1 MKKISIALLIYLQIG
16 LLAGELLFA
25 SVVIDDR
32 LYKATITRDVW
43 GVPHVFGKT
52 DADAAFGM
60 AFAHAQDDI
69 KNLTDNISLYRA
81 EMGLKQGLKGVV
93 SDYLIKALKIREM
106 VVEGYEAKL
115 SSQVR
120 EVIEGY
126 VAGLN
131 YWVDL
136 HPNRDYQALFPITK
150 YDIVSG
156 FVIQN
161 LFFSGVVSAI
171 EKLQSMEAPGSKRIA
186 MNQNTIIQ
194 SADLV
199 LGSNAF
205 AVGPTKTDDGS
216 TRLIINSHQPLEGS
230 LAWYEAHI
238 TSEEG
243 WNMMGGLFPGSPFIF
258 VGFNDDLGW
267 GFTVNKPDLT
277 DVYTLEINP
286 KNKNQYLLDGLWV
299 DFDIRTLKLPTKL
312 FGPFRWTIRRKA
324 KHSAHGLV
332 FETKSGVYAV
342 RFAGMNDIGQVEQW
356 YRMNKSTSM
365 EEWLEA
371 MRIRSIVSFNTV
383 YADRKKNI
391 LFLHNAASP
400 VREESI
406 DWTQPVDGTKSAL
419 IWNKM
424 VPLEQLPLIINPTSG
439 WLASNNQDPFKVT
452 SEESN
457 LNPEDYSKTLG
468 LQTRMTNR
476 AYRALELFNG
486 YDVVSEETLLDIKFD
501 HQYSLDSRSYK
512 YIETIFKEIFED
524 TDLQEAQAVLKRW
537 DLKTNL
543 DNRSATLGTC
553 VLGPE
558 WLAEQNDQDPPKP
571 LSVFKKCVKDINKS
585 FKRID
590 PLWSERNLLFRG
602 DKRVPVQ
609 GGPDTLRA
617 IYGKVQE
624 NGQLRAVAGDGLVVL
639 VEWDANG
646 VLTSKSIH
654 QYGSATQDETSVH
667 FDDQM
672 MLYANEQMKE
682 TFFDTVEL
690 EKHTETKITIP

>member
-1 MKKISIALLIYLQIG
+1 MKKTSILLFMYLQMALLTG
-16 LLAGELLFA
+16 DLLFA
-25 SVVIDDR
+25 SVVVEDR
-32 LYKATITRDVW
+32 AYKATITRDIW

-69 KNLTDNISLYRA
+69 KNLTDNITLYRA

-93 SDYLIKALKIREM
+93 SDYLIKALKIKEM
-106 VVEGYEAKL
+106 VIEDYENTL

-136 HPNRDYQALFPITK
+136 HPNRDYQSLFPITK

-171 EKLQSMEAPGSKRIA
+171 ENLQSMDSPASKRVA
-186 MNQNTIIQ
+186 MNQNPLIQ

-205 AVGPTKTDDGS
+205 AVGSTKTDDGS

-277 DVYTLEINP
+277 DIYRLEINP

-312 FGPFRWTIRRKA
+312 FGPFKWTIRRKA
-324 KHSAHGLV
+324 KYSVHGPV
-332 FETKSGVYAV
+332 IETKSGAYAI

-356 YRMNKSTSM
+356 YRMNKSASM

-371 MRIRSIVSFNTV
+371 MRIRSIVSFNAV
-383 YADRKKNI
+383 YADKKKNI

-406 DWTQPVDGTKSAL
+406 DWIQPVDGTKSAL
-419 IWNKM
+419 IWNDL
-424 VPLEQLPLIINPTSG
+424 VPLEQLPLIINPSSG

-457 LNPEDYSKTLG
+457 LNPEDYSVTLG

-476 AYRALELFNG
+476 AYRALELFNA
-486 YDVVSEETLLDIKFD
+486 YDVISEETLMDIKFD
-501 HQYSLDSRSYK
+501 NQYSLDSRSYK
-512 YIETIFKEIFED
+512 YIETIFKETFKD
-524 TDLQEAQAVLKRW
+524 ADLQEAQDVLKRW
-537 DLKTNL
+537 DLKTNFN
-543 DNRSATLGTC
+543 NRSATLGTC

-558 WLAEQNDQDPPKP
+558 WSAEQNDQDPPKA
-571 LSVFKKCVKDINKS
+571 LDIFKKCVKDIKKS

-617 IYGKVQE
+617 IYGRVQE
-624 NGQLRAVAGDGLVVL
+624 NGQLRAVAGDGLVVF
-639 VEWDANG
+639 VEWDRNG
-646 VLTSKSIH
+646 VLKSKSIH
-654 QYGSATQDETSVH
+654 QYGSATQDETSIH

-682 TFFDTVEL
+682 TFFNAVEL
-690 EKHTETKITIP
+690 EKHSETKITIP

>member
-1 MKKISIALLIYLQIG
+1 MKKTSILLLMYLQIALLTG
-16 LLAGELLFA
+16 DFLFA
-25 SVVIDDR
+25 SVVVEDR
-32 LYKATITRDVW
+32 TYKATITRDIW

-69 KNLTDNISLYRA
+69 KNLTDNITLYRA
-81 EMGLKQGLKGVV
+81 EMALKQGVKGVV
-93 SDYLIKALKIREM
+93 SDYLIKALKIKEM
-106 VVEGYEAKL
+106 VVEDYESKL
-115 SSQVR
+115 SIQVR

-136 HPNRDYQALFPITK
+136 HPSRDYQSLLPITK

-161 LFFSGVVSAI
+161 LFFSGVVGAI
-171 EKLQSMEAPGSKRIA
+171 EKIQSMDAPASKRMA
-186 MNQNTIIQ
+186 MNQNPFIQ

-205 AVGPTKTDDGS
+205 AVGSTKTDDGS

-277 DVYTLEINP
+277 DIYTLEINP

-299 DFDIRTLKLPTKL
+299 DFEIRTLKLPTKL
-312 FGPFRWTIRRKA
+312 FGPFKWTIRKKA
-324 KHSAHGLV
+324 KYSKHGPV

-356 YRMNKSTSM
+356 YRMNKSKSM

-371 MRIRSIVSFNTV
+371 MRIRSIVSFNAV
-383 YADRKKNI
+383 YADKKKNI

-400 VREESI
+400 VREEST

-419 IWNKM
+419 IWNEL
-424 VPLEQLPLIINPTSG
+424 VPLEQLPLIINPSSG

-457 LNPEDYSKTLG
+457 LNPEDYSVTLG

-476 AYRALELFNG
+476 AYRVLELFND
-486 YDVVSEETLLDIKFD
+486 YDVISEETLMDIKFD
-501 HQYSLDSRSYK
+501 NQYSLDSRSFK
-512 YIETIFKEIFED
+512 YIETIFKETFKD
-524 TDLQEAQAVLKRW
+524 ADLQEAQAVLKRW
-537 DLKTNL
+537 NLKTNL

-558 WLAEQNDQDPPKP
+558 WLAEQNDQDPPKA
-571 LSVFKKCVKDINKS
+571 LDIFKKCVKDIKKS

-617 IYGKVQE
+617 IYGRVQE

-639 VEWDANG
+639 VEWDRDG
-646 VLTSKSIH
+646 VLKSKSIH
-654 QYGSATQDETSVH
+654 QYRSSTQDKTSVH
-667 FDDQM
+667 FDDQI
-672 MLYANEQMKE
+672 MLYANERMKE
-682 TFFDTVEL
+682 TFFNTVEL
-690 EKHTETKITIP
+690 EKHSETKITIP

>member
-1 MKKISIALLIYLQIG
+1 MKKTSILLLIYLQTV
-16 LLAGELLFA
+16 LLTGDLLFA
-25 SVVIDDR
+25 SVVIEDR
-32 LYKATITRDVW
+32 AYKATITRDIW

-69 KNLTDNISLYRA
+69 KNITDNIILYRA
-81 EMGLKQGLKGVV
+81 EMGLKEGFKGVV
-93 SDYLIKALKIREM
+93 SDYLIKALKIKEM
-106 VVEGYEAKL
+106 VIEDYEDKL

-136 HPNRDYQALFPITK
+136 HPNRDYQSLFPITK

-161 LFFSGVVSAI
+161 LFFSGVVDAI
-171 EKLQSMEAPGSKRIA
+171 EKLQSMDAPASKRVA
-186 MNQNTIIQ
+186 MNQSPLFQ

-277 DVYTLEINP
+277 DIYRLEINP
-286 KNKNQYLLDGLWV
+286 KNKNQYLLDGLWI

-312 FGPFRWTIRRKA
+312 FGPFKWTIRRKA
-324 KHSAHGLV
+324 KYSVHGPV
-332 FETKSGVYAV
+332 IETKSGAYAI
-342 RFAGMNDIGQVEQW
+342 RFAGMKDIGQVEQW

-371 MRIRSIVSFNTV
+371 MSIRSIVSFNAV
-383 YADRKKNI
+383 YADKKKNI

-419 IWNKM
+419 IWNEL
-424 VPLEQLPLIINPTSG
+424 VPLEQLPLIINPSSG

-452 SEESN
+452 SEASN
-457 LNPEDYSKTLG
+457 LNPEDYSVTLG

-476 AYRALELFNG
+476 AYRVLELFNA
-486 YDVVSEETLLDIKFD
+486 YDVISEETLMDIKFD
-501 HQYSLDSRSYK
+501 NQYSLDSRSYK
-512 YIETIFKEIFED
+512 YIETIFNETFKD

-537 DLKTNL
+537 NLKTNL

-558 WLAEQNDQDPPKP
+558 WLAEQNDQDPPKA
-571 LSVFKKCVKDINKS
+571 LDIFKKCVKDIKKS

-617 IYGKVQE
+617 IYGRVQE
-624 NGQLRAVAGDGLVVL
+624 NGQLRAIAGDGLVVL
-639 VEWDANG
+639 VEWDRDG
-646 VLTSKSIH
+646 VLKSKSIH
-654 QYGSATQDETSVH
+654 QYGSSTQDKTSVH
-667 FDDQM
+667 FDDQI
-672 MLYANEQMKE
+672 MLYANERMKE
-682 TFFDTVEL
+682 TFFNTVEL
-690 EKHTETKITIP
+690 EKHSETKITIP

>member
-1 MKKISIALLIYLQIG
+1 M
-16 LLAGELLFA
+16 
-25 SVVIDDR
+25 
-32 LYKATITRDVW
+32 
-43 GVPHVFGKT
+43 
-52 DADAAFGM
+52 
-60 AFAHAQDDI
+60 
-69 KNLTDNISLYRA
+69 
-81 EMGLKQGLKGVV
+81 
-93 SDYLIKALKIREM
+93 
-106 VVEGYEAKL
+106 
-115 SSQVR
+115 
-120 EVIEGY
+120 
-126 VAGLN
+126 
-131 YWVDL
+131 
-136 HPNRDYQALFPITK
+136 
-150 YDIVSG
+150 
-156 FVIQN
+156 
-161 LFFSGVVSAI
+161 
-171 EKLQSMEAPGSKRIA
+171 
-186 MNQNTIIQ
+186 
-194 SADLV
+194 
-199 LGSNAF
+199 
-205 AVGPTKTDDGS
+205 
-216 TRLIINSHQPLEGS
+216 
-230 LAWYEAHI
+230 
-238 TSEEG
+238 
-243 WNMMGGLFPGSPFIF
+243 
-258 VGFNDDLGW
+258 
-267 GFTVNKPDLT
+267 
-277 DVYTLEINP
+277 
-286 KNKNQYLLDGLWV
+286 
-299 DFDIRTLKLPTKL
+299 

-371 MRIRSIVSFNTV
+371 MRIRSIVSFNAV

-400 VREESI
+400 IREESI

-419 IWNKM
+419 IWNKL
-424 VPLEQLPLIINPTSG
+424 VPLEQLPLIINPSSG

-476 AYRALELFNG
+476 AYRALELFTA

-524 TDLQEAQAVLKRW
+524 TDLQEAQVVLKRW

-543 DNRSATLGTC
+543 DNRSATLGVC

-558 WLAEQNDQDPPKP
+558 WLAEQNEKDPPKP

-624 NGQLRAVAGDGLVVL
+624 NGQLKAVAGDGLVVL

>member
-1 MKKISIALLIYLQIG
+1 MKKTSILLLMYLQIALFTG
-16 LLAGELLFA
+16 DLLFA
-25 SVVIDDR
+25 SVVIEDR
-32 LYKATITRDVW
+32 AYKATITRDIW

-69 KNLTDNISLYRA
+69 KNLTDNITLYRA
-81 EMGLKQGLKGVV
+81 EMALKEGFKGVV

-106 VVEGYEAKL
+106 VVEDYESKL

-131 YWVDL
+131 HWVDL
-136 HPNRDYQALFPITK
+136 HPSRDYQSLFPISK

-161 LFFSGVVSAI
+161 LFFSGVVGAI
-171 EKLQSMEAPGSKRIA
+171 EKIQSMDAPASERIA
-186 MNQNTIIQ
+186 INQNQFFQ

-205 AVGPTKTDDGS
+205 AVGPKKTDDGS

-277 DVYTLEINP
+277 DIYTLDINP

-299 DFDIRTLKLPTKL
+299 DFEIRTLKLPTKL
-312 FGPFRWTIRRKA
+312 FGPFKWTIRRKA
-324 KHSAHGLV
+324 KYSKHGPV

-371 MRIRSIVSFNTV
+371 MRIRSIVSFNAV
-383 YADRKKNI
+383 YADKKKNI

-406 DWTQPVDGTKSAL
+406 DWKNSVDGTKSAL
-419 IWNKM
+419 IWNEL
-424 VPLEQLPLIINPTSG
+424 VPLEQLPLIINPSSG
-439 WLASNNQDPFKVT
+439 WLTSNNQDPFKVT
-452 SEESN
+452 SEENN

-476 AYRALELFNG
+476 AYRAIELFNA
-486 YDVVSEETLLDIKFD
+486 YDVISEETLMDIKFD
-501 HQYSLDSRSYK
+501 NQYSKDSRSYK
-512 YIETIFKEIFED
+512 YIETIFKETF
-524 TDLQEAQAVLKRW
+524 TDPDFKEAQAVLKRW
-537 DLKTNL
+537 DLKTNF
-543 DNRSATLGTC
+543 DNRSATLGVC

-558 WLAEQNDQDPPKP
+558 WLAEQNNQDPPKP
-571 LSVFKKCVKDINKS
+571 LNVFKKCVKDIKKS

-602 DKRVPVQ
+602 NKRVPVQ

-617 IYGKVQE
+617 IYGRVQE

-639 VEWDANG
+639 VEWDRNG
-646 VLTSKSIH
+646 VLKSKSIH
-654 QYGSATQDETSVH
+654 QYGSATQDENSVH

-672 MLYANEQMKE
+672 MLYANEQMKD
-682 TFFDTVEL
+682 TFFNPDEL
-690 EKHTETKITIP
+690 EKHSETKITIP

>member
-1 MKKISIALLIYLQIG
+1 MKKTSILLLMCLQISFLTG
-16 LLAGELLFA
+16 DLLFA
-25 SVVIDDR
+25 SVDIEDR
-32 LYKATITRDVW
+32 AYKATITRDIW

-69 KNLTDNISLYRA
+69 KNLTDNIILYRA
-81 EMGLKQGLKGVV
+81 EMGLKQGFKGLV
-93 SDYLIKALKIREM
+93 SDYLIKALEIREM
-106 VVEGYEAKL
+106 VVADYDNKL

-131 YWVDL
+131 HWVDL
-136 HPNRDYQALFPITK
+136 HPNRDYQSLFPITK

-161 LFFSGVVSAI
+161 LFFSGVVDAI
-171 EKLQSMEAPGSKRIA
+171 EKIQSMDANASEITA
-186 MNQNTIIQ
+186 MNQNPFIQ
-194 SADLV
+194 SADLI

-243 WNMMGGLFPGSPFIF
+243 WNMMGGLFPGSPFVF

-277 DVYTLEINP
+277 DIYTLEINP
-286 KNKNQYLLDGLWV
+286 KNKNQYLMDGLWV
-299 DFDIRTLKLPTKL
+299 DFEIRTLKLPTKL
-312 FGPFRWTIRRKA
+312 FGPFKWTIRRKA
-324 KHSAHGLV
+324 KYSKHGPV

-342 RFAGMNDIGQVEQW
+342 RFAGMNDIAQVEQW
-356 YRMNKSTSM
+356 YRMNKSKNM

-371 MRIRSIVSFNTV
+371 MRMRSIVSFNAV
-383 YADRKKNI
+383 YADKKKNI

-406 DWTQPVDGTKSAL
+406 DWKQSVDGTKSAL
-419 IWNKM
+419 IWNEL
-424 VPLEQLPLIINPTSG
+424 VPLEQLPLIINPASG
-439 WLASNNQDPFKVT
+439 WLTSNNQDPFKVT
-452 SEESN
+452 SKESN
-457 LNPEDYSKTLG
+457 LNPENYSKTLG

-476 AYRALELFNG
+476 AFRALELFNA
-486 YDVVSEETLLDIKFD
+486 YDVISEEALMDIKFD
-501 HQYSLDSRSYK
+501 NQYSKDSRSYK
-512 YIETIFKEIFED
+512 YIETIFNETF
-524 TDLQEAQAVLKRW
+524 TDPDFKEAQAVLKRW
-537 DLKTNL
+537 NLNTNF
-543 DNRSATLGTC
+543 DNRSATLGVC

-571 LSVFKKCVKDINKS
+571 LNVFKKCVKDIKKS

-602 DKRVPVQ
+602 NKRVPVQ

-617 IYGKVQE
+617 IYGRVQE

-639 VEWDANG
+639 VEWDRNG
-646 VLTSKSIH
+646 VLKSKSIH
-654 QYGSATQDETSVH
+654 QYGSATQDENSVH

-672 MLYANEQMKE
+672 MLYANEQLKD
-682 TFFDTVEL
+682 TFFNTVEL
-690 EKHTETKITIP
+690 EKHSETKITIP

>member
-1 MKKISIALLIYLQIG
+1 MKKTSILLFMYLQVALLTG
-16 LLAGELLFA
+16 DLLFA
-25 SVVIDDR
+25 SVVVEDR
-32 LYKATITRDVW
+32 AYKATITRDIW
-43 GVPHVFGKT
+43 GVPHIFGKT
-52 DADAAFGM
+52 DADAAFGI

-69 KNLTDNISLYRA
+69 KNLTDNITLYRA
-81 EMGLKQGLKGVV
+81 EMGLKEGLKGVV
-93 SDYLIKALKIREM
+93 SDYLIKALKIKEM
-106 VVEGYEAKL
+106 VVEDYESKL
-115 SSQVR
+115 SIQVR

-136 HPNRDYQALFPITK
+136 HPSRDYQSLFPITK

-161 LFFSGVVSAI
+161 LFFSGVVGAI
-171 EKLQSMEAPGSKRIA
+171 EKIQSMDAPESERIA
-186 MNQNTIIQ
+186 MNQNPFIQ

-205 AVGPTKTDDGS
+205 AVGAAKTNDGS

-277 DVYTLEINP
+277 DIYALEINP

-299 DFDIRTLKLPTKL
+299 DFEIRTLKLPTKL
-312 FGPFRWTIRRKA
+312 FGPFKWTIRRKA
-324 KHSAHGLV
+324 KYSKHGPV

-356 YRMNKSTSM
+356 YRMNKSKSM

-371 MRIRSIVSFNTV
+371 MRIRSIVSFNAV
-383 YADRKKNI
+383 YADKKKNI

-400 VREESI
+400 IRDELI

-419 IWNKM
+419 IWNEL
-424 VPLEQLPLIINPTSG
+424 VPLEQLPLIINPSSG
-439 WLASNNQDPFKVT
+439 WLTSNNQDPFKVT

-476 AYRALELFNG
+476 AYRALELFNA
-486 YDVVSEETLLDIKFD
+486 YDVISEEILMDIKFD
-501 HQYSLDSRSYK
+501 HQYSIDSRSYK
-512 YIETIFKEIFED
+512 YIETIFKETFND
-524 TDLQEAQAVLKRW
+524 PDFKEAQAVLKRW

-571 LSVFKKCVKDINKS
+571 LNIFKKCVKDIKKS

-590 PLWSERNLLFRG
+590 PLWSERNVLFRG
-602 DKRVPVQ
+602 EKRVPVQ

-617 IYGKVQE
+617 IYGRVQE

-639 VEWDANG
+639 VEWDRNG
-646 VLTSKSIH
+646 VLKSKSIH

-667 FDDQM
+667 FDDQI

-682 TFFDTVEL
+682 TFFNTVEL
-690 EKHTETKITIP
+690 EKHRETKITIP